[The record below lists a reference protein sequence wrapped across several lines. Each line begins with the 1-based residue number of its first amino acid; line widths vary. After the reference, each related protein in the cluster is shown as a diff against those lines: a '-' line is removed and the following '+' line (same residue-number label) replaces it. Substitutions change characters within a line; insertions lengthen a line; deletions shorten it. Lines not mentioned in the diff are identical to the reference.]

1 MSKEIK
7 KRIDELR
14 WEMEQASTPGIF
26 ILNPKMM
33 EINEEIT
40 KLQSECEHNFI
51 DGQCEFCY
59 HLEGC

>member
-14 WEMEQASTPGIF
+14 WELERVMVPGIF
-26 ILNPKMM
+26 TLNPEAVRINV
-33 EINEEIT
+33 EIA

-59 HLEGC
+59 HLEDC

>member
-26 ILNPKMM
+26 TLNPKMI

-40 KLQSECEHNFI
+40 KLQSECKHNFI

-59 HLEGC
+59 YLEGC

>member
-7 KRIDELR
+7 NRIDELR
-14 WEMEQASTPGIF
+14 WELEQVMVPGIF
-26 ILNPKMM
+26 TLNPEAVRIND
-33 EINEEIT
+33 EIV
-40 KLQSECEHNFI
+40 KLQSECKHNFI